1 MIMKPRSSKRINI
14 LPFGR
19 KKKPSV
25 KILSIDGGGIRGI
38 IPAMLLAELEKLTGK
53 RTSNLFDLIAGS
65 STGGVLALALT
76 KPDEN
81 GKPQYTAEDTVKL
94 YVDKGERIFSRTLIH
109 KIAALGNIAEKKY
122 PSYGINE
129 VLETYFGDAMLSQ
142 ALTNVVI
149 PSYEIERRHPFF
161 FKSYYAGDKNK
172 EGYDFPMKLVAKA
185 TSAAPT
191 YFEPAK
197 VDIAGKSDY
206 YALVDGGIV
215 ANNPSM
221 CALVEAIQL
230 FPRKTFDDMFIV
242 SLGTG
247 RVSKRLPYDQARGWG
262 LSSWAKPMLSSVYD
276 AASQSA
282 DHQASILLGSEKYLR
297 IQAKLQEENDEL
309 DNADKKNI
317 RDLKITAE
325 NLIWENRKTLRDLAE
340 LLT

>member
-1 MIMKPRSSKRINI
+1 
-14 LPFGR
+14 
-19 KKKPSV
+19 
-25 KILSIDGGGIRGI
+25 
-38 IPAMLLAELEKLTGK
+38 MLLTELEKLTGAK
-53 RTSNLFDLIAGS
+53 ISDLFDLIAGS
-65 STGGVLALALT
+65 STGGIIALTLT
-76 KPDEN
+76 KPDEQ
-81 GKPQYTAEDTVKL
+81 GKPQYTAEDVVKL
-94 YVDKGERIFSRTLIH
+94 YEFKGERIFSRTFIH
-109 KIAALGNIAEKKY
+109 RIAALGNIAEKKY
-122 PSYGINE
+122 PSYGFDE
-129 VLETYFGDAMLSQ
+129 VLEAYFGDTMLSQ
-142 ALTNVVI
+142 ALTNVVV

-161 FKSYYAGDKNK
+161 FKSYYARDKK
-172 EGYDFPMKLVAKA
+172 KDGYDFPMKLVAKA

-197 VDIAGKSDY
+197 LDIPGKSDY

-230 FPRKTFDDMFIV
+230 FPRKTFEDMFIV

-276 AASQSA
+276 GISQSV
-282 DHQASILLGSEKYLR
+282 DHQAGILLGSEKYLR
-297 IQAKLQEENDEL
+297 IQAKLQEENDEM
-309 DNADKKNI
+309 DNSDKKNI

-325 NLIWENRKTLRDLAE
+325 NLIWENRKVLRDLAD